1 MGATV
6 LTYAIKKNPLDTAR
20 KMYVQLAVPPYTN
33 QSQLA
38 TTRSRAWPQQ
48 KSCNAAKISAFWPL
62 FFSRDDESCWA
73 VPSADVF
80 ARQACGLDRGSSQ
93 CLCTAALPH
102 CSPMLRQFGSCISF
116 IGDDSGSLAAALLQ
130 PSNPMGVLY
139 VYRLPSNPMG
149 VLYVYRLPSNPHP
162 INPVQHGRYSCTSL
176 K

>member
-33 QSQLA
+33 QSQRA

-62 FFSRDDESCWA
+62 FFPGRRVMLGGAVGRCFRTAGMWLRSC
-73 VPSADVF
+73 
-80 ARQACGLDRGSSQ
+80 SSQ